1 MPTNDVI
8 PKRVPI
14 NLDKKRHL
22 VYDLNALSALEET
35 YGAVDQA
42 FSEVQKGSA
51 KAIRALLWAGLVS
64 EDPELT
70 LVKAGMLVGLAG
82 LASVSNKIL
91 EAVEAAL
98 PAPNLTPPSQPTEE
112 SMV

>member
-1 MPTNDVI
+1 MPVNDVI
-8 PKRVPI
+8 PKKVPI
-14 NLDKKRHL
+14 QLDKRRYL

-42 FSEVQKGSA
+42 FAEVEKGSA
-51 KAIRALLWAGLVS
+51 KAIRALLWAGLIS

-70 LVKAGMLVGLAG
+70 LTKAGMLVGLSG
-82 LASVSNKIL
+82 LTLVSNKIL

-98 PAPNLTPPSQPTEE
+98 PDPNLKAPSQVTDQPA
-112 SMV
+112 

>member
-1 MPTNDVI
+1 MPMSDVI
-8 PKRVPI
+8 PKKVPI
-14 NLDKKRHL
+14 ELDKKRNL

-42 FSEVQKGSA
+42 FAEVEKGSA
-51 KAIRALLWAGLVS
+51 KAIRALLWAGLIS

-70 LVKAGMLVGLAG
+70 QSQAGTLVGLSG
-82 LASVSNKIL
+82 LTLVSQKIL

-98 PAPNLTPPSQPTEE
+98 PDPNRTAPSQATDKEA
-112 SMV
+112 